1 MELGWK
7 ATLLDGRMRFNGS
20 FYKTDW
26 KDIQVSQF
34 DSQNVSV
41 LTFIVNGGD
50 AEIKGFEGVIA
61 YAPTDNLTLYAAG
74 SFNDTELNSAMKS
87 LI

>member
-1 MELGWK
+1 
-7 ATLLDGRMRFNGS
+7 MRFNGA

-50 AEIKGFEGVIA
+50 AEITGFEGDIA
-61 YAPTDNLTLYAAG
+61 YAPTDNLTLVCG
-74 SFNDTELNSAMKS
+74 W
-87 LI
+87 IVQ